1 MLLQTCNRGSI
12 NDFFTIFPEPPQIL
26 ERAKKNETLRA
37 PRLQQQRSCLEDFL
51 KQTNLAPCS
60 SSTY

>member
-12 NDFFTIFPEPPQIL
+12 NDFFTIFPELPQIL

-37 PRLQQQRSCLEDFL
+37 QRLQQQRSCLEDFFN
-51 KQTNLAPCS
+51 QTDFASCN
-60 SSTY
+60 SSTC